1 MLPVYPLRCTVSM
14 NFALPLMFCRIQR
27 LLSGKG
33 IKSCPF
39 NVVIEVISRTSL
51 PIVAR
56 VTLSKRTT
64 ETVCEQVIR
73 NKESR
78 IYN

>member
-1 MLPVYPLRCTVSM
+1 M
-14 NFALPLMFCRIQR
+14 NFTLPLMFCRIQR